1 MPLAVTV
8 LPIPILQGEPRLALL
23 VLLVPILQLE
33 ARLAL
38 LVLLLVNTGIP

>member
-1 MPLAVTV
+1 MVAVVPVPLV
-8 LPIPILQGEPRLALL
+8 PILQLEARLALL